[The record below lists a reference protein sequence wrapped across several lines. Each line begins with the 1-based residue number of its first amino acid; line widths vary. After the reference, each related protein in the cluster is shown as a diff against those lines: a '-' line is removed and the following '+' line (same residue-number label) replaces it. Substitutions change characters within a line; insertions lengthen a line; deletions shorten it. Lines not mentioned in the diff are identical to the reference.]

1 MSDSGWFTTGR
12 LVAVVLAG
20 LLATGSWS
28 ASATA
33 QGLGPGVAPQF
44 DFDVN
49 RPAGVPHM
57 PPQGA
62 WGEIINVTDRWL
74 VLQNHIG
81 QQFPINIED
90 VDEFLIRWP
99 SSIDQISA
107 TSMVEAVGPSPG
119 SNVVNTGHVDHFE
132 GADRSL
138 VAPTYNEL
146 LPNNMA
152 VTTIDPGFNRFMNAW
167 DYGGQNLLY
176 GWAYPIMPGPGTG
189 LSGNPTRLHVVG
201 NLVNRVPMQIGLPG
215 NNFATVLPN
224 ATGEITVT
232 QVTLGSTRLTRKGDY
247 AFLMPRQAKPRG
259 LWVSQLVLYKTIP
272 FRRFNAGG
280 R

>member
-1 MSDSGWFTTGR
+1 MSDSGWFTIGR
-12 LVAVVLAG
+12 LVAVALTG
-20 LLATGSWS
+20 LLATGPR
-28 ASATA
+28 ASA
-33 QGLGPGVAPQF
+33 QGLGPNLGQGVAPR
-44 DFDVN
+44 FDVAIDH
-49 RPAGVPHM
+49 PVGVPQM

-74 VLQNHIG
+74 VLQNHAG
-81 QQFPINIED
+81 QQFPINVED
-90 VDEFLIRWP
+90 IDEFLIRWP

-107 TSMVEAVGPSPG
+107 LSLVEAVGPSPG
-119 SNVVNTGHVDHFE
+119 SNIVNVGHVDHFE
-132 GADRSL
+132 GADRTL
-138 VAPTYNEL
+138 VSPTYNQL

-176 GWAYPIMPGPGTG
+176 GWAYPVMPGAGVN
-189 LSGNPTRLHVVG
+189 GNPTRLHVVG
-201 NLVNRVPMQIGLPG
+201 NLVNRVPLQIGLPG
-215 NNFATVLPN
+215 NNFATILPD
-224 ATGEITVT
+224 ATNQITVT
-232 QVTLGSTRLTRKGDY
+232 QVTFGSTRLTRKGDY

-272 FRRFNAGG
+272 FRQFNGG

>member
-12 LVAVVLAG
+12 LLAVVLTG
-20 LLATGSWS
+20 LLATGPR
-28 ASATA
+28 ASA
-33 QGLGPGVAPQF
+33 QGLGLNLGQGVAPRF
-44 DFDVN
+44 NVDIDHPV
-49 RPAGVPHM
+49 GVPHM

-74 VLQNHIG
+74 VLQNHAG
-81 QQFPINIED
+81 QQFPIAVED
-90 VDEFLIRWP
+90 IDEFLIRWP

-107 TSMVEAVGPSPG
+107 LSLVEAVGPSPG
-119 SNVVNTGHVDHFE
+119 SNIVNVGHVDHFE
-132 GADRSL
+132 GTDRTL
-138 VAPTYNEL
+138 VSPTYNQL

-176 GWAYPIMPGPGTG
+176 GWAYPVMPGAG
-189 LSGNPTRLHVVG
+189 LNGNPTRLHVVG
-201 NLVNRVPMQIGLPG
+201 NVLNRVPLQVGLPG
-215 NNFATVLPN
+215 NNFATILPD
-224 ATGEITVT
+224 ATGDITVT
-232 QVTLGSTRLTRKGDY
+232 QVTVGSTRLTRKGDY
-247 AFLMPRQAKPRG
+247 AFLMPREAKPRG

-272 FRRFNAGG
+272 FRQFNGG